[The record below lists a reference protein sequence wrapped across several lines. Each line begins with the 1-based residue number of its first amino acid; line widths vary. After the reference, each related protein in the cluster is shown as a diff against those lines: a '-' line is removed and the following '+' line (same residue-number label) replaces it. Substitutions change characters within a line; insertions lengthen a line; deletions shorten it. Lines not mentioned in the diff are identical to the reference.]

1 MIEIPNY
8 GQEDAGF
15 LLEERQVIRE
25 WVCVVSNVQVEEEGE
40 AEWRGRKK
48 REECE
53 RVGKERDQV
62 VGSEFLT
69 CKDAFQRL
77 KRNNCFFKQQP

>member
-40 AEWRGRKK
+40 AEWSPEQLCQG
-48 REECE
+48 E
-53 RVGKERDQV
+53 
-62 VGSEFLT
+62 
-69 CKDAFQRL
+69 L
-77 KRNNCFFKQQP
+77 KPHSTT